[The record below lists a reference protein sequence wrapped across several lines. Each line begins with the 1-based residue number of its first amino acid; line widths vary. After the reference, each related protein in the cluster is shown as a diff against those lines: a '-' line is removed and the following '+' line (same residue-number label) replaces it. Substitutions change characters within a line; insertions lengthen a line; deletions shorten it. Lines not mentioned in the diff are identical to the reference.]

1 MFHLKEKDK
10 APAFKGIDQ
19 NGKKVQLKDYKGKK
33 LVLYFYPK
41 DNTES
46 CTNQACNLRDH
57 YKILQ
62 KKGIEILGVSPD
74 DETSHKKFETK
85 YKLPFTLLVDSTTS
99 IAQLY
104 GFWGPKKFMGRDY
117 IGLHRTTFLINEKG
131 IIDKIITRPITK
143 KHTQQILELWNEV

>member
-46 CTNQACNLRDH
+46 CTNQACNIRDH

-85 YKLPFTLLVDSTTS
+85 YKLPFKLLVDSTTS

-104 GFWGPKKFMGRDY
+104 GVWGPKKFMGRDY